1 MLFFYKFGN
10 SFYKVITNHR
20 WHIKSHQSS
29 KYKIGREP
37 KKTQEKLGLQKNR
50 RKLQTYINPY

>member
-1 MLFFYKFGN
+1 MTDGTSN
-10 SFYKVITNHR
+10 
-20 WHIKSHQSS
+20 HIKSHQSS

-37 KKTQEKLGLQKNR
+37 KKTHEKLVLQKNR